1 MRSTRR
7 SAASIEEPPRTDILR
22 PYRQNGAVRPRME
35 QSAPDLYDRFIVL
48 SYIASCRT
56 YFGAKATSLLTC
68 DPGIQNE
75 FPRPR
80 PTFSQ
85 MLCNGALSG
94 KRHAVFGRGLSRT
107 APGERLDSL
116 CSFIPGS
123 TTETAAATG
132 DYTSSDAYEIVFPAK
147 SIVRAN
153 ADLSF
158 HPKIGRYQ
166 TKSAGSCLVVI
177 ISQKKRKVY

>member
-1 MRSTRR
+1 
-7 SAASIEEPPRTDILR
+7 
-22 PYRQNGAVRPRME
+22 ME

-56 YFGAKATSLLTC
+56 YFGAKAASLLTC

-147 SIVRAN
+147 SIVRAK
-153 ADLSF
+153 ADFSF
-158 HPKIGRYQ
+158 LLRYNDDE
-166 TKSAGSCLVVI
+166 AGTGAFRLIPADFRV
-177 ISQKKRKVY
+177 KRKVY